1 METELIVIIIALVV
15 TALGTAIGFSCEN
28 KTYGWFSLV
37 LLVINCSS
45 LSMYFRNKDSEIKEE
60 TTIET
65 TSSVPT
71 ALDVY
76 NGKTTLQVTTIMEG
90 DSIVKT
96 DTIVV
101 FKK

>member
-1 METELIVIIIALVV
+1 METGLIVIIIALVV
-15 TALGTAIGFSCEN
+15 TALGTAIGFSCED
-28 KTYGWFSLV
+28 KTYGWISLV
-37 LLVINCSS
+37 LLAINCFS
-45 LSMYFRNKDSEIKEE
+45 LTTYLRNKDNEIKE
-60 TTIET
+60 ET

-90 DSIVKT
+90 DSIIKT